1 MNASQD
7 AWAGPLAKRLVSR
20 FRTQALSYI
29 RVQPGSYDEE
39 TGTIPIAES
48 SIPAAGAVARTRKVE
63 RDGVQQGHEIEAWI
77 DHQTVQWPIS
87 TNDRLE
93 YLGKRWK
100 ITGVVSYGSGMTST
114 GGEIHI
120 MTLDGK
126 IITTLDGKALVVQG
140 GSPALITYSMY
151 ASKLTARAE

>member
-1 MNASQD
+1 MNAAQD

-48 SIPAAGAVARTRKVE
+48 SIPAAGAVARTKKVE

-77 DHQTVQWPIS
+77 DHETVPWPIS
-87 TNDRLE
+87 TADCLQ
-93 YLGKRWK
+93 YLNSRWK
-100 ITGVVSYGSGMTST
+100 ITGIVSYGSGMTSA
-114 GGEIHI
+114 GGEVRI

-126 IITTLDGKALVVQG
+126 TITTLDGKVLVAQG
-140 GSPALITYSMY
+140 GGSAIVTYSMY
-151 ASKLTARAE
+151 ASKITARAE